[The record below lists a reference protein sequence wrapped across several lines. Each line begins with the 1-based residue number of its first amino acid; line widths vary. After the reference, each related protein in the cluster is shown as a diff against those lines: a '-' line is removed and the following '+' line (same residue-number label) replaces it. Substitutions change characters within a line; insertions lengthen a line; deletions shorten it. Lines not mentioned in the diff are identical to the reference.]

1 MKQYGL
7 LYKNFQEMQSFID
20 NARLKS
26 EKNILIQIFT
36 GIIQIEFI
44 QQLINEITR
53 LLPQAEIIGT
63 TTAGEIFEGKSLHN
77 QTILSFS
84 TFQNVKIKTKLIH
97 NDHNEFQLGQ
107 RIVHE
112 LVSKDT
118 KVLIMFSDGL
128 ETKGTDIIKGI
139 QSENSNIAVCGGK
152 AGDNGYFRETFVFTK
167 DYITQSGCAA
177 ASLSGKNLNIMTGYS
192 FCWSPIGKLMT
203 ITKASGNKIE
213 TIDNIKAV
221 DIYKKYLGEEIAKEL
236 PLSATEFP
244 LIFERNG
251 FKVGR
256 VAFDC
261 HDDGAMS
268 FLGDVREGDQVRFG
282 YGNINAIKTKA
293 IDIVNDLIDKKI
305 EGIFVYS
312 CSVRKSFLQNRIE
325 METIPLNQVALAMG
339 FFTYGEIFS
348 VNQTNELLN
357 VTMTILGMS
366 EGTDKSSLAKPFL
379 IQPEKRNENFFE
391 GKELGAIEAFTNLV
405 NQVTKELQEANV
417 MLEEQKSK
425 IEQIKNITNAIME
438 INNEIVASGKIESLL
453 QMILN
458 KAIDIIPNAQMGSIL
473 MLEDK
478 RLVYKAT
485 NGYCSGVEDVNYAL
499 ESTYHF
505 QEHFVRAGSE
515 PMIVNNLEKRLFKS
529 KDDFEAWEKRF
540 FEVPT
545 ELLSCTIHIDGK
557 AKGLINLFN
566 TRGKDLFEEEDKPI
580 IKHLASE
587 ITMAMKNAKL
597 LENTIYMSRFDCLTG
612 LYNRSYFRSIAD
624 QIFQDAL
631 LFGESFIMAV
641 IDLNNLKWV
650 NDTYGHDAGDIILKK
665 FAKVFKSQI
674 DVKDVIGKTGGDEFE
689 VIFKNKKMDEVI
701 EMIEGILDLFKN
713 EFVDGGGSKE
723 EISFAYGLSEF
734 PNDSANLTV
743 LNKIADRRMYENKK
757 KMKG

>member
-36 GIIQIEFI
+36 GIIQLEFI

-63 TTAGEIFEGKSLHN
+63 TTAGEIFEGKSLDN

-84 TFQNVKIKTKLIH
+84 TFQNVKIKTKLLQ
-97 NDHNEFQLGQ
+97 NGQNEFQLGQ
-107 RIVHE
+107 RMVRE

-118 KVLIMFSDGL
+118 KVMIMFSDGL

-139 QSENSNIAVCGGK
+139 QSENPDVVVCGGK
-152 AGDNGYFRETFVFTK
+152 AGDNGYFRDTFVFTK
-167 DYITQSGCAA
+167 DHITQRGCAA
-177 ASLSGKNLNIMTGYS
+177 VSLSGKNLNITTEYS
-192 FCWSPIGKLMT
+192 FCWSPIGKRMT
-203 ITKASGNKIE
+203 ITKASGNRIE

-221 DIYKKYLGEEIAKEL
+221 DIYKKYLGEEIAL

-244 LIFERNG
+244 LIFDRNG
-251 FKVGR
+251 FNVGR

-261 HDDGAMS
+261 HDDGSMS

-282 YGNINAIKTKA
+282 YGNINMIRTKA
-293 IDIVNDLIDKKI
+293 TDIVNDLIDKKI

-312 CSVRKSFLQNRIE
+312 CSVRKSFLQSRVE
-325 METIPLNQVALAMG
+325 METIPLNQVALALG

-366 EGTDKSSLAKPFL
+366 EGTDKSSPAKSFL
-379 IQPEKRNENFFE
+379 IEPEKRNENLFE

-405 NQVTKELQEANV
+405 NQVTKELQEANA

-438 INNEIVASGKIESLL
+438 INNEMVASGKIESLL
-453 QMILN
+453 QMVLN

-473 MLEDK
+473 MLEES

-485 NGYCSGVEDVNYAL
+485 NGYCSGVEDVTYAL

-505 QEHFVRAGSE
+505 QEHFERGFSE
-515 PMIVNNLEKRLFKS
+515 PMIVNNLEETLFKS

-540 FEVPT
+540 FKVPT

-566 TRGKDLFEEEDKPI
+566 TSAENLFDEEDKPI

-597 LENTIYMSRFDCLTG
+597 LENTIYMSRYDCMTG
-612 LYNRSYFRSIAD
+612 LHNRSYFRGIAD
-624 QIFQDAL
+624 QIYKDAL
-631 LFGESFIMAV
+631 FSGGSFIMAV
-641 IDLNNLKWV
+641 IDLNNLKLI

-665 FAKVFKSQI
+665 FAKIFKSQI
-674 DVKDVIGKTGGDEFE
+674 DEEDVIGRTGGDEFE
-689 VIFKNKKMDEVI
+689 ALFKHKKMDEVI
-701 EMIEGILDLFKN
+701 EMIEGILALFKN
-713 EFVDGGGSKE
+713 EFVDGRAKE
-723 EISFAYGLSEF
+723 EISFAYGLAEF
-734 PNDSANLTV
+734 PNDSVNLTV